1 MMVDVHSGF
10 APPEWQSFVG
20 PVLAYR
26 PQHHHLLGSQKS
38 IFQSDIQH
46 FNKLD
51 GEIVWDFISTIMM
64 ALEKTK
70 IPMAD
75 IDFGFE
81 KLRDYTENYCLSNT
95 GLSQNY
101 QGTEGQNITLGAF

>member
-51 GEIVWDFISTIMM
+51 GEIVWDFMLGVM
-64 ALEKTK
+64 EHFGEDK
-70 IPMAD
+70 IPVAD
-75 IDFGFE
+75 RDFTFE
-81 KLRDYTENYCLSNT
+81 KLRDFTDIYLSLHN
-95 GLSQNY
+95 LWLK
-101 QGTEGQNITLGAF
+101 EHNIEHYK